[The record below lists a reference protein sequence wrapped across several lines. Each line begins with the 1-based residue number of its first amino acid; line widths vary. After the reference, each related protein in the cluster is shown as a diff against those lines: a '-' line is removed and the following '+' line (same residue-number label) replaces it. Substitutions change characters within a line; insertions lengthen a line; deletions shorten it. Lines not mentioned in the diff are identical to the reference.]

1 MTHRQARKR
10 IVLTHNTNMLPT
22 FAPTH
27 SHTSTRATQTTLLVA
42 LALTGCRN
50 PGIVRRWPEKPPNC
64 DHWYWSDQVGTF
76 RPPKSQY
83 DGDCGLIIEEFDHT
97 CPWCVLFDAN
107 LLTSAMLTLLTKPAP
122 PILLVSRNHDAG
134 PAPDPLIPR
143 PIPAS

>member
-1 MTHRQARKR
+1 MGHLHGTVKGQRNYVWEWERSGIGLH
-10 IVLTHNTNMLPT
+10 MLPT
-22 FAPTH
+22 CYQH
-27 SHTSTRATQTTLLVA
+27 SHPRIQHTSTRATQTTLLVA

-97 CPWCVLFDAN
+97 CPWCVL
-107 LLTSAMLTLLTKPAP
+107 LMRTC
-122 PILLVSRNHDAG
+122 
-134 PAPDPLIPR
+134 
-143 PIPAS
+143 